1 MGQRTC
7 DECGNS
13 LTAKEV
19 RRYNGWEFHADC
31 KVRVQERVRLDYA
44 EARYRSLL
52 ARQKNGGV

>member
-7 DECGNS
+7 DECGNP
-13 LTAKEV
+13 LTSKEV

-52 ARQKNGGV
+52 ARQNRSV